1 MGAYEEFRQRMEAA
15 ETREELVEAYREAC
29 EASSA
34 GKGLL
39 PFELL
44 ELSNLYVETCGDNG
58 WIL

>member
-1 MGAYEEFRQRMEAA
+1 MNLYEEFRQRMEAA
-15 ETREELVEAYREAC
+15 ETREELVEVYREAC
-29 EASSA
+29 EASNA

-58 WIL
+58 WNL